1 MHGFS
6 QALTFMT
13 IFSSHIITLRPER
26 RFGRYITVH
35 ILLIAWGLTRTV
47 HTSHFVK
54 KGEDYQ
60 ASASTQIL
68 VIPKMPQKSGR
79 IQIPLTHSQLVK
91 LSMDSNDHEKLDN
104 STQQVRCSRS
114 VRSHV

>member
-1 MHGFS
+1 MRGFT
-6 QALTFMT
+6 QALTFVM
-13 IFSSHIITLRPER
+13 IYSFHVITLRPER
-26 RFGRYITVH
+26 RFGLYITIH
-35 ILLIAWGLTRTV
+35 ILLIAWGLTRTE
-47 HTSHFVK
+47 HASHFVK

-60 ASASTQIL
+60 ASASTQIF
-68 VIPKMPQKSGR
+68 VIPKKPHKSGR
-79 IQIPLTHSQLVK
+79 IQIPLIHSQLVK